1 MLKRYLRVAIAG
13 LIVGS
18 GLGFG
23 YAAAHPGHVHES
35 GVPDWVNPDGTISF
49 EDLPARLPLLDCTG
63 AVVGFR
69 ANPLHEATNAK
80 WVPPM
85 VPGAGCSAGTVSF
98 EEITEVTPAEE
109 VTPTEGVT
117 P

>member
-13 LIVGS
+13 LVVGS

-23 YAAAHPGHVHES
+23 YAAAHPGHVHEPN
-35 GVPDWVNPDGTISF
+35 VPDWVNSDGTIIF
-49 EDLPARLPLLDCTG
+49 ENLPARLPLLDCTG
-63 AVVGFR
+63 RVVGFR
-69 ANPLHEATNAK
+69 AHPLDEATDAK

-85 VPGAGCSAGTVSF
+85 VPGAECSAGTVSF
-98 EEITEVTPAEE
+98 EEITEA
-109 VTPTEGVT
+109 TPTEGVT